1 MNKYTVELDYD
12 TVDSIVVQ
20 VLQEQYKSLID
31 DRTARES
38 DKESIGSFFTD
49 KEKDIAEINRHLDAM
64 ETILSYNMVH
74 TVFEEWKNE
83 VSR

>member
-12 TVDSIVVQ
+12 AVDSIVVQ

-64 ETILSYNMVH
+64 EIVLSYNMVY